1 MPSSTFEVFPFTG
14 AAFFDTHRFFD
25 PSAKRRSSL
34 TLSTLKGALFDG
46 LCFFGFRKFGVTF
59 AFLWKAWHKS
69 STSNDLPA
77 FCPLGVSEPRK
88 IIFPGVATFRSER
101 RTGTVFPV
109 GRTRFEANR
118 SCWRDENVLSTRTL
132 FIYHLR
138 FISATELRSISYG

>member
-101 RTGTVFPV
+101 RTGTVFPCLSTTSV
-109 GRTRFEANR
+109 SYLPLSFEA
-118 SCWRDENVLSTRTL
+118 
-132 FIYHLR
+132 
-138 FISATELRSISYG
+138 SATANTLQVVSNLVDVFIIFLFTVL